1 MASQSDKYTT
11 GTKLQNQVMLV
22 KQDPSNI
29 VGAPSAHCR
38 ASMTGPGIFKP
49 TVVFTEA
56 IGKLMAGDEEHFRIG
71 ERCALRLF
79 IDNFVLHAYLD
90 RIRDDIKSGFGEP
103 VGTGRT
109 RRSSANDDN
118 VVTVIGNRGG
128 SLKHGLHLMSRSALV
143 GHEGAMEVVEIKT
156 VDQYLP
162 VLGLII
168 LGVLFAAGS
177 FVASG
182 LLAPRK
188 KATAAK
194 VAPYECGI
202 VADVEPPQRF
212 PVRFYLVAMIFI
224 IFDIE
229 VVFLYPFAVVFRQL
243 GAFGLV
249 EILVFSVVVFAS
261 LVFLVSNGA
270 LTWGPVKRLTKG
282 MPSRSSDSTI
292 ARITADSASD
302 QAE

>member
-1 MASQSDKYTT
+1 
-11 GTKLQNQVMLV
+11 
-22 KQDPSNI
+22 
-29 VGAPSAHCR
+29 
-38 ASMTGPGIFKP
+38 
-49 TVVFTEA
+49 
-56 IGKLMAGDEEHFRIG
+56 
-71 ERCALRLF
+71 
-79 IDNFVLHAYLD
+79 
-90 RIRDDIKSGFGEP
+90 
-103 VGTGRT
+103 
-109 RRSSANDDN
+109 
-118 VVTVIGNRGG
+118 
-128 SLKHGLHLMSRSALV
+128 MSRSALV

-302 QAE
+302 QAA